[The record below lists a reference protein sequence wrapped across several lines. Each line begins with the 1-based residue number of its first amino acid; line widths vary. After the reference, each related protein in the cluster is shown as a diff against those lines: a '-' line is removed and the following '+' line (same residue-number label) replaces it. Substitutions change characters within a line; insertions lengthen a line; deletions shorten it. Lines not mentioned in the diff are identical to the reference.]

1 MENTYRIVVLDA
13 ETLGQVE
20 ALKSLQTLG
29 QVTVYEHTNR
39 LEVAARISQA
49 HIVVTN
55 KVVLTSADLAMALDL
70 QLICVAATGI
80 NNIDVE
86 AATKRNIP
94 IKNVKGYSTFGVA
107 QQTIAAI
114 LSLVHRLPFLD
125 AYVKNGVYSK
135 GDSFTY
141 IHEDI
146 RELKGKVFG
155 IVGLGEIGR
164 QVAAIALALGCEV
177 IYYSSS
183 GKNNDPDYRR
193 VEWDELLIS
202 ADVLSIHAPLN
213 VHTKG
218 LIDYVAMSRMKP
230 TAIIH
235 NAGRG
240 GIVVEEDLCR
250 ALKEDKIGLAA
261 LDVYTQEPLPAES
274 PLLDPLLKDRLLLTP
289 HTAWAAKE
297 SRERLVWG
305 IIENIKEWQSNA
317 EMRDEK

>member
-20 ALKSLQTLG
+20 ALNNLRTLG
-29 QVTVYEHTNR
+29 QVMVYEHTDAHQ
-39 LEVAARISQA
+39 VASRISQA

-55 KVVLTSADLAMALDL
+55 KVVLTSTDLAMAPDL

-86 AATKRNIP
+86 AATKRNIQV
-94 IKNVKGYSTFGVA
+94 KNVRGYSTFGVA
-107 QQTIAAI
+107 QQTIAVI

-125 AYVKNGVYSK
+125 AYVKNGSYSK
-135 GDSFTY
+135 GGSFTF

-146 RELKGKVFG
+146 RELKGKKFG
-155 IVGLGEIGR
+155 IIGLGEIGR
-164 QVAAIALALGCEV
+164 QVAAIAQALGCEV
-177 IYYSSS
+177 IYYSTS
-183 GKNNDPDYRR
+183 GKNNDPNYKR
-193 VEWDELLIS
+193 VEWAELLSS

-213 VHTKG
+213 EQTKG
-218 LIDYVAMSRMKP
+218 LIDYIAMSRMKSR
-230 TAIIH
+230 AIIH

-261 LDVYTQEPLPAES
+261 LDVYIQEPLQAES

-305 IIENIKEWQSNA
+305 IIENIKELGARS
-317 EMRDEK
+317 

>member
-1 MENTYRIVVLDA
+1 MENIYRIVVLDA

-20 ALKSLQTLG
+20 ALNNLQTLG
-29 QVTVYEHTNR
+29 QVTVYEHTSA
-39 LEVAARISQA
+39 LEVGSRISQA

-55 KVVLTSADLAMALDL
+55 KVVLTSADLAMAPDL

-107 QQTIAAI
+107 QQTIAVI

-125 AYVKNGVYSK
+125 AYVKNGSYSK
-135 GDSFTY
+135 GGSFTY
-141 IHEDI
+141 IHEEVK
-146 RELKGKVFG
+146 ELKGKVFG
-155 IVGLGEIGR
+155 IIGLGEIGR
-164 QVAAIALALGCEV
+164 QVANVAAALGCEV
-177 IYYSSS
+177 IYYSTS
-183 GKNNDPDYRR
+183 GKNNDSEYRR
-193 VEWDELLIS
+193 VEWEELLTS

-213 VHTKG
+213 EQTKG
-218 LIDYVAMSRMKP
+218 LMDYVAMSYMKP
-230 TAIIH
+230 TAILH

-250 ALKEDKIGLAA
+250 ALKEGKVGLAA
-261 LDVYTQEPLPAES
+261 LDVYMNEPLQLES
-274 PLLDPLLKDRLLLTP
+274 PLLDSTLKDRLLLTP

-297 SRERLVWG
+297 SRERLVLG
-305 IIENIKEWQSNA
+305 IIQNIKEWEESSD
-317 EMRDEK
+317 RK